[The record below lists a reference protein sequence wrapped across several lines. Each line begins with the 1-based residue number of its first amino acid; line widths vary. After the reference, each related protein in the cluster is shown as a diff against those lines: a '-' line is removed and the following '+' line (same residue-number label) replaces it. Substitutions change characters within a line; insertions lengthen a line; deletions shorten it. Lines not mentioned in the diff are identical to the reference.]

1 MARPATR
8 LQTTESEPSRVCID
22 AVRARRSHELYRA
35 ISLSTHAFLIKIRWR
50 TRQRTVEIPSL
61 VQLLARPQT
70 PRATPSS
77 RLSRLYSSDGPHPSL
92 HACAPRR
99 LRSLSNA
106 SIHANYRSRH
116 RCRLRLFLALAVCIN
131 LSLSCCTL
139 FHCFAS
145 CLQVLC
151 VSIFTGG
158 NVLCR
163 LLRFLL
169 VGILAIIPQ
178 VASVLVAE
186 ALALRSKGNC
196 ESEFSLGVAI
206 LHYYADLVVFKLG
219 RVVRHFHEADVVA
232 SAGHN
237 GAAKNCWRIRQRRGS
252 GRECP
257 HII

>member
-1 MARPATR
+1 MQYLFRYGGGR
-8 LQTTESEPSRVCID
+8 DRGQSR
-22 AVRARRSHELYRA
+22 YRA
-35 ISLSTHAFLIKIRWR
+35 LFSCSPDRRRHGPRLRLAALS
-50 TRQRTVEIPSL
+50 
-61 VQLLARPQT
+61 
-70 PRATPSS
+70 
-77 RLSRLYSSDGPHPSL
+77 SSDGPHPSL

-206 LHYYADLVVFKLG
+206 LHYHADLVVFKLG

-252 GRECP
+252 SRECP
-257 HII
+257 HIKDALGAS